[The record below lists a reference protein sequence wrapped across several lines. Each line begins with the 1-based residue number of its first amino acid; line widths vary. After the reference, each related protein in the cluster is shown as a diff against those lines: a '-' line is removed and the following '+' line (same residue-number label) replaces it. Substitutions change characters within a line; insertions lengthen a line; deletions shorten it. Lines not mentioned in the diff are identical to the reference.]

1 VIARLAFRHLLH
13 RPWRAA
19 FLLGGYALGVGV
31 MITLLAIGE
40 AMLAQARDERLIGGG
55 DVTVLPEGL
64 DIEVMKTGGVGGMF
78 FAIDRSRFVYRQL
91 LASPRFADSIAA
103 AAPQIEGA
111 LLFLQHAGREYPVR
125 VTGGIPSLDAAV
137 GAAPALTAGEWNDDD
152 GDRRWMAPTPY
163 ELYAEIDRFH
173 LPPPYVEQRE
183 SWGEWHYFN
192 VLYDDARRWAFVS
205 LIIGGDVPDGEWGG
219 QVQIT
224 LHGDDDPDRRFVSEW
239 PSQRIAFSTETPDL
253 TLGTSS
259 VVLLPDGRYRVRAD
273 ASEERG
279 RGRVSVDLIV
289 QPAPRAYFPASEL
302 ASGAFTSGY
311 TVPAL
316 RADAHGTICV
326 DGRCTELRGVQAY
339 HDHNWGVWRGV
350 SWEWGQ
356 ARAGEYTILYG
367 RVHPPDGYGEVQPL
381 FLYVVDSLGF
391 RTLLRPRAI
400 RYEDAR
406 TLVVNGTPVRVPA
419 RAVLADARGAD
430 TLVVELD
437 IEHATATDT
446 WREARERGEPAP
458 LAQTGA
464 RWFVQMKGVA
474 RISGRLG
481 GEPIAAAGPGFFE
494 TFR

>member
-1 VIARLAFRHLLH
+1 VIVRLALRNLLH
-13 RPWRAA
+13 RPGRAL

-40 AMLAQARDERLIGGG
+40 AMLTQARDERLIGGG

-64 DIEVMKTGGVGGMF
+64 DLEVMKTGGVGGMF
-78 FAIDRSRFVYRQL
+78 FAIARSRFVYRQL
-91 LASPRFADSIAA
+91 LASPRFEAEIAA

-111 LLFLQHAGREYPVR
+111 LLYLRHGDIEIPVR
-125 VTGGIPSLDAAV
+125 ASGGIPSLDDAV
-137 GAAPALTAGEWNDDD
+137 GASPPLTGGEWVDDEH
-152 GDRRWMAPTPY
+152 DRRWMAPTPY

-173 LPPPYVEQRE
+173 LPPPYVEDRE

-192 VLYDDARRWAFVS
+192 VLYDGGRRWAFVS
-205 LIIGGDVPDGEWGG
+205 LIIGGDVPEGEWGG

-224 LHGDDDPDRRFVSEW
+224 LHGDDQPDRRFLRSW
-239 PSQRIAFSTETPDL
+239 PSHRIAFSTTTPDL
-253 TLGTSS
+253 VMGASR
-259 VVLLPDGRYRVRAD
+259 VELLPDGRYRVEAE
-273 ASEERG
+273 AAAERG
-279 RGRVSVDLIV
+279 SGSVKVEMIV
-289 QPAPRAYFPASEL
+289 TPAPRAYFPASEL

-316 RADAHGTICV
+316 RADA
-326 DGRCTELRGVQAY
+326 DGRVCVNGACSAFTGAQAY

-350 SWEWGQ
+350 TWEWGQ
-356 ARAGEYTILYG
+356 ARAGELTLLYG
-367 RVHPPDGYGEVQPL
+367 RVHPPAGQGEAQPL

-391 RTLLRPRAI
+391 RALLRPREI
-400 RYEDAR
+400 RYDDAR
-406 TLVVNGTPVRVPA
+406 EIVVDGERLRVPA
-419 RAVLADARGAD
+419 RAVLSDVRGAD

-446 WREARERGEPAP
+446 WRQARERGAADAIDGM
-458 LAQTGA
+458 LA

-474 RISGRLG
+474 RVRGRLG
-481 GEPIAAAGPGFFE
+481 GTAVSGVGQGFFE